1 MFHLW
6 QQANPLPLLKKQKSG
21 HEAPPRAKPLQG
33 VADRVFS
40 FGAMR
45 GKGVLAKKAFGA
57 ARRGFW
63 AFGAKHCS
71 LFYLFC
77 IAIAGIP
84 QNETKRGRRYG
95 TTKKAAQN
103 RRTHD
108 RAGTP
113 GHAAPP

>member
-45 GKGVLAKKAFGA
+45 GKGVLAKKLLAQPGGAFGP
-57 ARRGFW
+57 
-63 AFGAKHCS
+63 
-71 LFYLFC
+71 L
-77 IAIAGIP
+77 
-84 QNETKRGRRYG
+84 
-95 TTKKAAQN
+95 AQS
-103 RRTHD
+103 TVHFFIFFVLQ
-108 RAGTP
+108 
-113 GHAAPP
+113 